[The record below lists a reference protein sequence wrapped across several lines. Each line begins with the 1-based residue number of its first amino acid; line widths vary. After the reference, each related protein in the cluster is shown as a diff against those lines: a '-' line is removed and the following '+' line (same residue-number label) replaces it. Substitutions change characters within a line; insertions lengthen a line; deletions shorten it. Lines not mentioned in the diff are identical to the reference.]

1 MLTHKKFAVSLALA
15 AALALS
21 VPTWALAMGGG
32 MMGGAGGMMGGLL
45 SAMGNMMGSNKQ
57 NPPKQNLA
65 ANQPQAPQEPGY
77 PAVGP
82 AYPGNPGYG
91 PQDNYHMGIGN
102 PGMSAGPGSFSPG
115 NPGSGR

>member
-1 MLTHKKFAVSLALA
+1 MLKHKKFAVSLALV

-21 VPTWALAMGGG
+21 MPTWALAMGGG
-32 MMGGAGGMMGGLL
+32 MMGSLLGA
-45 SAMGNMMGSNKQ
+45 AGNMMGVNKKQ
-57 NPPKQNLA
+57 NPA

-77 PAVGP
+77 PAVGS

-91 PQDNYHMGIGN
+91 PPDNHHLGMSN
-102 PGMSAGPGSFSPG
+102 PGGSAGPGSFSPV

>member
-1 MLTHKKFAVSLALA
+1 MLTHKKFAVSL
-15 AALALS
+15 ALALS

-45 SAMGNMMGSNKQ
+45 SAAGNMMGSNKKQ
-57 NPPKQNLA
+57 NPA

-82 AYPGNPGYG
+82 AYPGNSGYG
-91 PQDNYHMGIGN
+91 HPDNYHMGIGN
-102 PGMSAGPGSFSPG
+102 PGVSTGPGSFSPG

>member
-1 MLTHKKFAVSLALA
+1 MLKHKKFALSLALVA
-15 AALALS
+15 TLALS

-32 MMGGAGGMMGGLL
+32 MMGGLL
-45 SAMGNMMGSNKQ
+45 AAAGNMMGVKGKQ
-57 NPPKQNLA
+57 NPT

-82 AYPGNPGYG
+82 TYPGNSGYG
-91 PQDNYHMGIGN
+91 PPDNHHLGKGN
-102 PGMSAGPGSFSPG
+102 PGGSAGPGSFSPG